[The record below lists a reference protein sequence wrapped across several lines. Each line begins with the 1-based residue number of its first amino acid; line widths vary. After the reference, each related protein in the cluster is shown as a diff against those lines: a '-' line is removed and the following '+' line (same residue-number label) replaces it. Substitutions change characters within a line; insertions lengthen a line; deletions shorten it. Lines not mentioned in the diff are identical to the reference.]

1 MKNRK
6 KYTGT
11 PEKHGRYFRIRIKYH
26 GKLITIPTRATSR
39 SEAERLCD
47 ELTRPFQAETD
58 EQSAKELWLKF
69 KMKEEGEEKCRE
81 DLPYLP
87 LSEGFDAYQRTKKGS
102 RASENT
108 RRMYDCQYNRMVKWM
123 RLRYPNIEELREV
136 NRKMAIQFASWLEGQ
151 YSANTHNKYMALL
164 SAIWEELKKQDE
176 IILEDKPTLLTA
188 EDSKKIAHIEVNPWD
203 AVTMLKLQPIKRR
216 PLTEEE
222 LRKVFPH
229 TEGEMRGMFLMGLYT
244 MARLKDVV
252 LMRWDNIDLEN
263 RWLILKPHKTEKST
277 GLSIRTYIH
286 DALYDE
292 LKAVPTEMRIGY
304 VFPNSAK
311 AYLKNSG
318 EFDKSLNRVFEECGI
333 ERQKVVNGRAR
344 CVVGFHSLRHTAAS
358 FALSAPLAPSIE
370 VVQKQLCHSSSD
382 MTRHYLTPTDD
393 AVRRLIA
400 SLPSVTTT
408 ENGKGGITAA

>member
-1 MKNRK
+1 MGNREK
-6 KYTGT
+6 HKGT
-11 PEKHGRYFRIRIKYH
+11 IEKHGRYYRVRIKYH

-47 ELTRPFQAETD
+47 ELTRPFKAKTD
-58 EQSAKELWLKF
+58 EQSAEQLWLRVSSANK
-69 KMKEEGEEKCRE
+69 KGVECRE
-81 DLPYLP
+81 DLPYMP
-87 LSEGFDAYQRTKKGS
+87 LSEGFEAYRRTKKGC
-102 RASENT
+102 RISEAT
-108 RRMYDCQYNRMVKWM
+108 CRMYDCQYNRMVKWM
-123 RLRYPNIEELREV
+123 KLHYPNVQELREV
-136 NRKMAIQFASWLEGQ
+136 NRKMAIQFANWIEGK
-151 YSANTHNKYMALL
+151 YSANTHNKYISLF
-164 SAIWEELKKQDE
+164 SAIWAELTKQDE
-176 IILEDKPTLLTA
+176 ILLEDNPTLLTA
-188 EDSKKIAHIEVNPWD
+188 EDSKKIAHVKINPWE
-203 AVTMLKLQPIKRR
+203 AETLSKLCPIKRR

-222 LRKVFPH
+222 LRMVFAH
-229 TEGEMRGMFLMGLYT
+229 TKGEKRGLFLMGLYT
-244 MARLKDVV
+244 MARLRDVV
-252 LMRWDNIDLEN
+252 LMKWENIDLEN
-263 RWLILKPHKTEKST
+263 RWLILKPHKTEKSS
-277 GLSIRTYIH
+277 GLSVKTYIH